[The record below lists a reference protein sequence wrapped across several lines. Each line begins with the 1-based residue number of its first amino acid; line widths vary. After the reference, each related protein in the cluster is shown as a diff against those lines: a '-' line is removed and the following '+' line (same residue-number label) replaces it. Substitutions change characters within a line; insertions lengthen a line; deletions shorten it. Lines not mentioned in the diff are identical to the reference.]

1 MLVAKGPVE
10 QILIV
15 PEPRSTSVSVNNST
29 KLRGE
34 HGVDVQSESVLV
46 IGNGTEIEVER
57 GRSIIIEVVVNRYLK

>member
-46 IGNGTEIEVER
+46 IGNGTEI
-57 GRSIIIEVVVNRYLK
+57 